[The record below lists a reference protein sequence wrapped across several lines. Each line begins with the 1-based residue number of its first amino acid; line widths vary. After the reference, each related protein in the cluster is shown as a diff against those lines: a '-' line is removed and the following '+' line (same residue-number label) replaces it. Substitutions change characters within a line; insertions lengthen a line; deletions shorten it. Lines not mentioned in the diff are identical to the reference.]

1 MGRRKRF
8 GVGVERRILSMGLL
22 ISFYSFY
29 SVYAATRGSEFYG
42 TGHIRPVVVVVVVFD
57 GVGGLLCSPRPE
69 PPMGHMAVL
78 G

>member
-1 MGRRKRF
+1 MTRPDRTADMRSSHTAIQFGRPPRWGKQ
-8 GVGVERRILSMGLL
+8 
-22 ISFYSFY
+22 
-29 SVYAATRGSEFYG
+29 A
-42 TGHIRPVVVVVVVFD
+42 VVVVVFD